1 MNHNKYIIFYQVE
14 DDIMEYEDITHKIIG
29 CAYRVFNQL
38 GFGFLESVYRKA
50 MVIELKKANL
60 DTDEE
65 KSLEVYYDNI
75 VVGNFSIDLFVENS
89 VVVEL
94 KSVQGILKEHEVQLV
109 NYLKGM
115 KRDIGLL
122 INFSPSGVDVKRKY
136 REYDKGE

>member
-1 MNHNKYIIFYQVE
+1 M
-14 DDIMEYEDITHKIIG
+14 
-29 CAYRVFNQL
+29 
-38 GFGFLESVYRKA
+38 
-50 MVIELKKANL
+50 
-60 DTDEE
+60 
-65 KSLEVYYDNI
+65 EVYYDNI

-122 INFSPSGVDVKRKY
+122 INFSPSGVDIKRKY
-136 REYDKGE
+136 REFDKGE